1 MKKYRV
7 IWFNHESDTTE
18 VSIEE
23 AQDLDE
29 LMWGDDGI
37 TFTNKGREEHYANI
51 LVLDEDG
58 NVVDKESGYNNLM
71 ELKEEKEPLTDEEKA
86 ILQHRWPTDEEKEAA
101 TDEEKE
107 ASFQLVFLS
116 KSVKGQTL
124 AEYQAASTGTHM
136 DDE

>member
-23 AQDLDE
+23 AQDHDE

-37 TFTNKGREEHYANI
+37 MFTNKGREEHYEKI

-58 NVVDKESGYNNLM
+58 NVVFKDTGTYNNLM
-71 ELKEEKEPLTDEEKA
+71 KLKEEKEPLTDEEKA
-86 ILQHRWPTDEEKEAA
+86 HMEDE
-101 TDEEKE
+101 
-107 ASFQLVFLS
+107 
-116 KSVKGQTL
+116 
-124 AEYQAASTGTHM
+124 
-136 DDE
+136 

>member
-86 ILQHRWPTDEEKEAA
+86 HMEDE
-101 TDEEKE
+101 
-107 ASFQLVFLS
+107 
-116 KSVKGQTL
+116 
-124 AEYQAASTGTHM
+124 
-136 DDE
+136 